1 MMEEKC
7 AGPQCSRWEEKM
19 LSSVV
24 LVVERLV
31 VLKIEI

>member
-1 MMEEKC
+1 MMGEKC

-19 LSSVV
+19 LSSV